1 MANEVSERIRALMIE
16 EGFTAKLQAKSFHVT
31 CSFGVA
37 IANRAPWNSESILAS
52 ADQAL
57 YAAKNSGR
65 NKVLTADIIGA
76 KLESQS

>member
-1 MANEVSERIRALMIE
+1 ME
-16 EGFTAKLQAKSFHVT
+16 EGFTSAFQVQSFHIT

-37 IANRAPWNSESILAS
+37 IADGAPWSSDSILAS

-65 NKVLTADIIGA
+65 NKVVTAEIAVAASG
-76 KLESQS
+76 S